1 MQEVQI
7 DTGRREYRINQG
19 GVLRFNPT
27 DPNVYSRFL
36 KAVEAVEEIEKEMA
50 QKSGEREL
58 SGKEAL
64 GLLREADKAV
74 KEQLTEVFGQDNDF
88 EQLLDGVNLM
98 AVCEN
103 GERVVTNL
111 FAALGPIIE
120 EGAERFLK
128 AKAEAVTA
136 QAQRRRMERQGNPA

>member
-1 MQEVQI
+1 MQEIQI

-36 KAVEAVEEIEKEMA
+36 KAVEAIEQIEQKMA
-50 QKSGEREL
+50 HKSSETQL

-64 GLLREADKAV
+64 ELLQQADKEV
-74 KEQLTEVFGQDNDF
+74 KDQLTEVFGQDNDF
-88 EQLLDGVNLM
+88 ELLLNGVNLM

-128 AKAEAVTA
+128 EKAKEVTA
-136 QAQRRRMERQGNPA
+136 QIQRRRMERQGEGA

>member
-36 KAVEAVEEIEKEMA
+36 KAVGAVEEIEKKMA

-58 SGKEAL
+58 SGKEAI

-128 AKAEAVTA
+128 AKAEVATA
-136 QAQRRRMERQGNPA
+136 EAQRRRMERQGNPV